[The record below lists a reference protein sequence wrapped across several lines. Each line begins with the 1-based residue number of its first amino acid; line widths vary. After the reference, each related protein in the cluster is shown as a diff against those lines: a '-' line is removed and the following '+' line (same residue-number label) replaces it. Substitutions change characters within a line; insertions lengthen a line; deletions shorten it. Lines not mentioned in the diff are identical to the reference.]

1 MSSTRPASGTA
12 RVTSVA
18 LAPQPTGGVDL
29 DDAPG
34 DDGVTV
40 ALELRDERGERVWQP
55 GAISVVV
62 LDLSQTGP
70 AARVARWDL
79 DREQVEQLAD
89 AEDTRAAIVLHMAW
103 PGEAPQRERL
113 QLHVRY
119 VTDDGRKL
127 EAYRDITIQLPSGSA
142 QRAGSVRS
150 YASRPSA
157 NQGGWRPKGLT
168 LESSSSR
175 NRDVANASMGAD
187 ASMGANASMGAD
199 ASMGAGAVRPASST
213 ERGARVREVVPA
225 SGRR

>member
-1 MSSTRPASGTA
+1 M
-12 RVTSVA
+12 
-18 LAPQPTGGVDL
+18 

-142 QRAGSVRS
+142 QRPGSARS

-168 LESSSSR
+168 LDSSSSR
-175 NRDVANASMGAD
+175 TSDVAN
-187 ASMGANASMGAD
+187 

-213 ERGARVREVVPA
+213 ERDARVREVVPA